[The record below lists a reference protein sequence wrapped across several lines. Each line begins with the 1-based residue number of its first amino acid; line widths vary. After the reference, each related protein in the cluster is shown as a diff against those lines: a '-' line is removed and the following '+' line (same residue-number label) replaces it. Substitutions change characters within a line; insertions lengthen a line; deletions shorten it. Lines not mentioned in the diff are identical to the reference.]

1 MPNLPADD
9 PTLQDLD
16 PLELADRDDELASDD
31 DDTSAAV
38 PSGDAPVADL
48 VPELEQD
55 IVQILVAEEP
65 TPKQKTQMISQ
76 DLINRELT
84 PDDLMDQGSI

>member
-16 PLELADRDDELASDD
+16 PLELADRDDELTPDD

-38 PSGDAPVADL
+38 PHGDAPVADL